1 MAGASN
7 IMIIFS
13 DHPVS
18 LPRRDILEPK
28 GPTIRHKDQAMRI
41 LGIGSQTTDTGTKAL
56 PLSKYSQTD
65 LMSAFQKKATES
77 QCNSQQLK
85 NFHESYQVKGI
96 YQSYIIT
103 YVDIC
108 MQIVDRLLVF
118 FHNSIFIFIHA

>member
-96 YQSYIIT
+96 YQSYICG
-103 YVDIC
+103 YMYADC
-108 MQIVDRLLVF
+108 R
-118 FHNSIFIFIHA
+118 